1 MLDRSKVA
9 RLAFSLAIV
18 SGLLFGGYQALQG
31 TAVQTCTWDPPTE
44 LGSCVNE
51 AECDYKCSLWWPEYL
66 PVCQNGCCTCIG
78 G

>member
-44 LGSCVNE
+44 LGSCVN
-51 AECDYKCSLWWPEYL
+51 
-66 PVCQNGCCTCIG
+66 
-78 G
+78 